1 MTVQEQNEKWFF
13 EGGYEGMN
21 KLQQV
26 DYLVTE
32 CGWSEDCA
40 FDTVY
45 MAECNECDDGYDYVP
60 DDYYGEEE

>member
-1 MTVQEQNEKWFF
+1 MTRQEQNERWFF
-13 EGGYEGMN
+13 EGGCEGMN

-32 CGWSEDCA
+32 CGWSENCA

-45 MAECNECDDGYDYVP
+45 MSACNECDCDYE
-60 DDYYGEEE
+60 Y